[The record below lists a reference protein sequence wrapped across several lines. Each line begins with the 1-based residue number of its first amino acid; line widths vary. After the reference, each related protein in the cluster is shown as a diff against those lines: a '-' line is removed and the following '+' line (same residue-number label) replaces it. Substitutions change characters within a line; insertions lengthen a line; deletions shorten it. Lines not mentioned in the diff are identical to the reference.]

1 MYIRRKG
8 KEERK
13 LEDKAKERRENGGR
27 KGGVEYK
34 TGGVEDKIGGVEDK
48 KREGEYK
55 MGWSGG

>member
-27 KGGVEYK
+27 KGELKRRDK
-34 TGGVEDKIGGVEDK
+34 TG
-48 KREGEYK
+48 RE
-55 MGWSGG
+55 